1 MMYMLKTKNPG
12 FEITGASD
20 TAESVGILKSGTEID
35 IVILDINLD
44 GENSLDAMPKFC
56 SFCAISQRQCRQNCS
71 SGTSGKNML
80 ENGRQFSYS
89 TETFMW
95 AGLVAGLT
103 NSVLG
108 NTFSYLFYPALKI
121 PQAGTAVQE
130 IYVVTRSLL
139 FANCFGGTI
148 TNLIDKIISAT
159 VSLFVYRIVQR
170 IKRRITMGGGDTA

>member
-1 MMYMLKTKNPG
+1 
-12 FEITGASD
+12 
-20 TAESVGILKSGTEID
+20 
-35 IVILDINLD
+35 
-44 GENSLDAMPKFC
+44 
-56 SFCAISQRQCRQNCS
+56 
-71 SGTSGKNML
+71 ML

-103 NSVLG
+103 NSVPG

-148 TNLIDKIISAT
+148 TNLIDEIISAT

-170 IKRRITMGGGDTA
+170 IKRWITMGGEIPPELTERTRECKISRVFQYPGGRLWLQQGCCG